1 MATKHGS
8 RYVVILKGGL
18 LMRRSYDKQ
27 FKVAAVKLVVEDDMP
42 LAMLQII
49 STMTVTTIT
58 AKMVAQ
64 MIRFLPL
71 FCRTLQNAFSKIYI
85 GCSLIFLV

>member
-1 MATKHGS
+1 
-8 RYVVILKGGL
+8 
-18 LMRRSYDKQ
+18 MRRSYDKQ

-49 STMTVTTIT
+49 SAMTVTTIT
-58 AKMVAQ
+58 VKIVAQ

-71 FCRTLQNAFSKIYI
+71 FCRRLRDAFSKIYI
-85 GCSLIFLV
+85 GFFCLFIKMPLYLEYVPSIRG

>member
-1 MATKHGS
+1 MPQ
-8 RYVVILKGGL
+8 KGL
-18 LMRRSYDKQ
+18 TLI
-27 FKVAAVKLVVEDDMP
+27 AVDMP